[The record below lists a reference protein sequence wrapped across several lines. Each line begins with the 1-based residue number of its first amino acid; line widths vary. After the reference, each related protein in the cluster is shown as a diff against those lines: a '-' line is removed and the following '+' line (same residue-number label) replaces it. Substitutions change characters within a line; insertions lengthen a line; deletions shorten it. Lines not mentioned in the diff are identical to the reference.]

1 MIVRGSMR
9 YSPSGRKRPNKSL
22 YTNKR
27 RVQYMQLHANDEPVR
42 RETPDYPSAPLTP
55 SKPRPRD
62 DWKVQASAEYTIAP
76 AYNKGAYQVISEDSI
91 EDIGK

>member
-9 YSPSGRKRPNKSL
+9 YSPSGRKKANKSL

-42 RETPDYPSAPLTP
+42 RETPDYP
-55 SKPRPRD
+55 
-62 DWKVQASAEYTIAP
+62 
-76 AYNKGAYQVISEDSI
+76 
-91 EDIGK
+91 